1 MRKVVA
7 VNDRGLRIG
16 EDHQRAKLTNFEVD
30 LIRQLHADGVS
41 YRTLA
46 EKFEVSKRTIAAICR
61 FERRSE
67 APTNWKTVRQ

>member
-7 VNDRGLRIG
+7 INDRGLRIG
-16 EDHQRAKLTNFEVD
+16 EDHQRAKLTNFEVE
-30 LIRQLHADGVS
+30 LIRQMHRQGLS

-67 APTNWKTVRQ
+67 VPTNWKTVRQ